1 VSGLTLA
8 VAQGTLAGY
17 LLAMARVA
25 GFVLVAPPFNTRSVP
40 MQARAAVVL
49 AVALPLT
56 AWTTDGAPALDS
68 ASMLL
73 WTVLQLL
80 MGAVLGFLV
89 LVAVA
94 AVQAVGDLL
103 DLVGG
108 FSLSLALDPLQ
119 LVQTSVL
126 GRLNQLLAVVL
137 LFVTD
142 GHLIVLQGLIR
153 SLQVMPRPT
162 FSIADVAS
170 TITSDV
176 GVMMLAAVQVAAP
189 LVAASLLAD
198 IALGLLTKAAPAL
211 NAFALGFPL
220 KILITLLMAGLV
232 MSQMPDLLHTM
243 IERAGG
249 GMLRLTGG

>member
-49 AVALPLT
+49 RR
-56 AWTTDGAPALDS
+56 GAAADRLDHGRRTCAGLGQHAALDR
-68 ASMLL
+68 AAAAD
-73 WTVLQLL
+73 
-80 MGAVLGFLV
+80 GAVLGFLV

-198 IALGLLTKAAPAL
+198 IALGC
-211 NAFALGFPL
+211 
-220 KILITLLMAGLV
+220 
-232 MSQMPDLLHTM
+232 
-243 IERAGG
+243 
-249 GMLRLTGG
+249 